1 MVLVVID
8 VTDATFEVE
17 VIARS
22 DKVPVVVDLWAP
34 WCGPCRTLGPIL
46 EKVVSGTEGAVELV
60 KVNVDENPRIAT
72 TFGVQSI
79 PAVFALRN
87 RQVVDGFV
95 GAIPEAQVSA
105 FVGRIAPAPSEAD
118 LLVEAGDEASLR
130 KAIEVQPD
138 HPGAITA
145 LGRLLVG
152 RGEAEEALQL
162 LARIPETPE
171 VRQLAAEAR
180 LVSSSVQVP
189 PDGVESLLEDLL
201 DNVKSDETAR
211 QEFLDLLETLG
222 PDDPR
227 AARYRRELAA
237 RLF

>member
-8 VTDATFEVE
+8 VTDATFEAE
-17 VIARS
+17 VIERS
-22 DKVPVVVDLWAP
+22 DRLPVVVDLWAP

-105 FVGRIAPAPSEAD
+105 FVSRIAPVPSEAD
-118 LLVEAGDEASLR
+118 LLAEAGDEASLR
-130 KAIEVQPD
+130 KAIEFEPD
-138 HPGAITA
+138 HPGAIVA

-152 RGEAEEALQL
+152 RGEPEEALQL